1 MNLRLWTCRQWLI
14 LLLVITVT
22 VPAIAGVQAS
32 PVHAVTPPENPTF
45 TVETGSSST
54 QLRVLFTPTSG
65 IAKYTIRLYTTF
77 DNYDQIALEVSDYS
91 SGQQIGNGNS
101 PGYCTGDALCA
112 HMGASRGMKFT
123 IQGYDSSNLPI
134 TNESPKSL
142 PYFPTENLNPR
153 VSQTNLSATPALRFF
168 FSLKTGQTSMSVRIY
183 RSSDNYA
190 EVFREVT
197 NVLSSGA
204 NDGATNATYV
214 ELPAGFTYK
223 YAYRAIGSTIS
234 TVAYLSSAWK
244 LSTESILLHTRPNPP
259 TNVQL
264 AGGNESII
272 TSWANP
278 QVVEGAEILSYL
290 VQISSDKI
298 DWGNY
303 GAASTDRSR
312 TISGLTNGTPYWVRV
327 RAFRSFGIYSEWVS
341 QTVVIPSHTPSM
353 PSLSVVAGDKRIDA
367 TWLAPTLDGGAP
379 ITNYLIQ
386 YTSDGSTWSDI
397 TTDSTKRTH
406 AITGLVNGTEY
417 TVRIYARNNTG
428 LSDTNSMPRTTT
440 PVGSAIPQTS
450 PVVKI
455 DTTRA
460 TVGMT
465 VDSQGNVL
473 TPYLEVGPP
482 SGFENTYYG
491 SEAKGANLQLTK
503 DLTGL
508 TPGFIYRVRSG
519 VIIDTVPAYGTQF
532 TLSTTPNPPAN
543 LAATTT
549 GTTSSVS
556 WSASPTNNGNY
567 IKYQI
572 WAEQNGIEAGNRCTS
587 FITSTSCQ
595 ITGLTPGKFYVIKA
609 TARATSANY
618 GNGTSLAATLNV
630 ATLAPQEID
639 FSFSTLPRKG
649 YRSLGTEFDISGYGS
664 SSAGL
669 QVIFTSR
676 TIFKCSVIGTTVFI
690 VSAGTCTVRATQTG
704 NSKFAAATPVEASFV
719 TANEQ
724 TVSFSITSIGT
735 QTLGD
740 SPLDLA
746 PLATASSGL
755 TVSFSSTTTSICTV
769 TDTSVTYIGAGKC
782 RIVASQV
789 GDVDYDPAANVAREI
804 TVNQGTQ
811 STLTVDSTTGT
822 YGTELLLTTTGG
834 SGSGV
839 VSFAID
845 TDSVLDTAFGCTVS
859 SNGLMALSAGTCAV
873 IATKADDVNYL
884 SKTSASALITL
895 QKAAQSIA
903 FTPIAGSGSL
913 LEGGSLVASAQT
925 SSGLTVTISSDT
937 ESKCTVLGT
946 TVTLVADGI
955 CTLRGTQ
962 SGNSNFNAATA
973 VTTSFE
979 ISPKP
984 IPETS
989 PIVYP
994 RLQSPNTYRVGD
1006 VVALSIAPTTYQD
1019 SVIPGTYEFIPTI
1032 PGSVSFGEV
1041 TIDADG
1047 TTHTTAYFMKAHQAF
1062 LLYAVFTPADT
1073 ANFAQAQT
1081 FSSIIVNAKPQN
1093 IVVNDDIS
1101 EYNQTRSITF
1111 NGIESTG
1118 QVSID
1123 LSPTTP
1129 QGQSVFEDQRD
1140 HCTVSKRTVT
1150 RDNPGYCYV
1159 RINAMGDGE
1168 FESSLG
1174 IGTFYFT
1181 KLSQNIVMTNTD
1193 QLDSLTAENIGDTI
1207 DLESIATSSSTLT
1220 VTVTSR
1226 TTSICTVSN
1235 LTLTVL
1241 SAGTCEITVQ
1251 QSGNDTYSAAS
1262 DFIYSFN
1269 ILGFEQ
1275 ASISLTSTST
1285 VFGTPLT
1292 LTASGGSGT
1301 GEFSFV
1307 AIDGLATGCSVQNGT
1322 LVSTSSGSCLV
1333 SVTRASDSSYLSK
1346 STTPILVEITR
1357 AAQSIQTDV
1366 SSIQTVQIGN
1376 APIDLTSFVATSSG
1390 STVSLRVNDERICSL
1405 DGSVLTLLELGT
1417 CSFTA
1422 SQDGTDN
1429 FEPATDVVVILT
1441 ITPYVEPV
1449 VIALPET
1456 TLTTNTTIATTTNT
1470 TIATT
1475 SNTTV
1480 AKTQLKAPRVP
1491 ATVTTSR
1498 ILKFTMKTSAGTP
1511 LTVSAS
1517 GSCKVSKVTKV
1528 VTTRVKVK
1536 GKMALKKST
1545 LQTGWSLSFPKRGK
1559 CRATFRS
1566 SGNQFFFPLAVT
1578 KPIRV
1583 K

>member
-1 MNLRLWTCRQWLI
+1 
-14 LLLVITVT
+14 
-22 VPAIAGVQAS
+22 
-32 PVHAVTPPENPTF
+32 
-45 TVETGSSST
+45 
-54 QLRVLFTPTSG
+54 
-65 IAKYTIRLYTTF
+65 
-77 DNYDQIALEVSDYS
+77 
-91 SGQQIGNGNS
+91 
-101 PGYCTGDALCA
+101 
-112 HMGASRGMKFT
+112 MKFT

-134 TNESPKSL
+134 TIESPKSL
-142 PYFPTENLNPR
+142 PYFPTQNLNPQ
-153 VSQTNLSATPALRFF
+153 VLQTNLSASPALRFN

-183 RSSDNYA
+183 QSSDNYA

-197 NVLSSGA
+197 NVLSSGVY
-204 NDGATNATYV
+204 DVATSGTYV

-223 YAYRAIGSTIS
+223 YAYRSIGSTLS
-234 TVAYLSSAWK
+234 TVAYLSSTWK
-244 LSTESILLHTRPNPP
+244 LSTETILLHTRPNPP

-272 TSWANP
+272 TSWADP
-278 QVVEGAEILSYL
+278 QVVADAEIISYQI
-290 VQISSDKI
+290 QISSDKI
-298 DWGNY
+298 DWWQY
-303 GAASTDRSR
+303 AAENTSRSQ
-312 TISGLTNGTPYWVRV
+312 TISRLTNGTPYWVRV

-341 QTVVIPSHTPSM
+341 QTTVIPSHTPSM

-379 ITNYLIQ
+379 ITSYLIQ
-386 YTSDGSTWSDI
+386 YTSDGSTWTDI
-397 TTDSTKRTH
+397 TVNSTKRTH
-406 AITGLVNGTEY
+406 TITGLVNGTEY

-428 LSDTNSMPRTTT
+428 ISDTNSMPSTTT
-440 PVGSAIPQTS
+440 PVGGAIPQTS
-450 PVVKI
+450 PVAKI

-473 TPYLEVGPP
+473 TPYIEVGTP
-482 SGFENTYYG
+482 SGFENKYYG

-519 VIIDTVPAYGTQF
+519 VIIKTIPAYGTEF

-556 WSASPTNNGNY
+556 WSASPTNNGSY

-572 WAEQNGIEAGNRCTS
+572 WAEQNGIEVGNRCTT

-595 ITGLTPGKFYVIKA
+595 ITGLIPGKFYVIKA
-609 TARATSANY
+609 TARATGANY

-639 FSFSTLPRKG
+639 FSFSTLPRKS
-649 YRSLGTEFDISGYGS
+649 YQSRGTEFDISRYGS

-669 QVIFTSR
+669 QVTFTSR
-676 TIFKCSVIGTTVFI
+676 TLGKCSVIGTTVFI
-690 VSAGTCTVRATQTG
+690 VDAGTCTVRATQTG
-704 NSKFAAATPVEASFV
+704 NSKFATATPVEASFV

-724 TVSFSITSIGT
+724 TISFSVASIGT
-735 QTLGD
+735 QTFGD
-740 SPLDLA
+740 APLDLA
-746 PLATASSGL
+746 TMATASSVL
-755 TVSFSSTTTSICTV
+755 AVSFSSTTTSICTV

-782 RIVASQV
+782 RVVASQE
-789 GDVDYDPAANVAREI
+789 GDTNFDPAPNIAREI
-804 TVNQGTQ
+804 TVSKGTQ
-811 STLTVDSTTGT
+811 STLTVSSTTGT
-822 YGTELLLTTTGG
+822 YGTELLLTTSGG
-834 SGSGV
+834 SGTGM
-839 VSFAID
+839 VSY
-845 TDSVLDTAFGCTVS
+845 SVSATATGCSITSDGLVS
-859 SNGLMALSAGTCAV
+859 TSAGTCAV

-884 SKTSASALITL
+884 SKTSASTLITL
-895 QKAAQSIA
+895 QKAAQTIA
-903 FTPIAGSGSL
+903 FVPIAGSGTL
-913 LEGGSLVASAQT
+913 LQGGSLTASAQA
-925 SSGLTVTISSDT
+925 SSGLSVTISSDT
-937 ESKCTVLGT
+937 QSKCTVSGT
-946 TVTLVADGI
+946 TVSLVADGT

-973 VTTSFE
+973 ATTSFE

-984 IPETS
+984 IPDTS
-989 PIVYP
+989 PIVYT
-994 RLQSPNTYRVGD
+994 RLQSPDTYRVGD
-1006 VVALSIAPTTYQD
+1006 AVALSIAPTTYQG
-1019 SVIPGTYEFIPTI
+1019 SVIPGSYEFIPTI
-1032 PGSVSFGEV
+1032 PGSLSFGAV
-1041 TIDADG
+1041 TTDADG
-1047 TTHTTAYFMKAHQAF
+1047 TTRTTASFMKTNQAF
-1062 LLYAVFTPADT
+1062 LLYAVFTPTDT

-1081 FSSIIVNAKPQN
+1081 FAAITVNAKLQN
-1093 IVVNDDIS
+1093 IVVNDDTS

-1111 NGIESTG
+1111 DGIESTG

-1129 QGQSVFEDQRD
+1129 QGQPANIQDQRE
-1140 HCTVSKRTVT
+1140 HCTISERTVT
-1150 RDNPGYCYV
+1150 RDDSGYCYV
-1159 RINAMGDGE
+1159 RISSIGDGV

-1241 SAGTCEITVQ
+1241 SAGTCKITVQ
-1251 QSGNDTYSAAS
+1251 QSGNDTYSAAA

-1269 ILGFEQ
+1269 ILGLEQ

-1285 VFGTPLT
+1285 TFGTPLT

-1301 GEFSFV
+1301 GQFSFV
-1307 AIDGLATGCSVQNGT
+1307 AIDGLATGCAVQNGT
-1322 LVSTSSGSCLV
+1322 LTSTSSGSCLV
-1333 SVTRASDSSYLSK
+1333 SVTRSGDSSYLSK

-1357 AAQSIQTDV
+1357 AAQSIQTNV
-1366 SSIQTVQIGN
+1366 SRIQIVQIGN
-1376 APIDLTSFVATSSG
+1376 APIDLTAFVATSSG
-1390 STVSLRVNDERICSL
+1390 STVSLRANDERICSL

-1429 FEPATDVVVILT
+1429 YEPATDVVVTLT
-1441 ITPYVEPV
+1441 VTPYVEPV

-1456 TLTTNTTIATTTNT
+1456 TTTTNT
-1470 TIATT
+1470 TISRTQLTAPTVP
-1475 SNTTV
+1475 TTV
-1480 AKTQLKAPRVP
+1480 TK
-1491 ATVTTSR
+1491 SR
-1498 ILKFTMKTSAGTP
+1498 ILKFTMKTSSGTP

-1528 VTTRVKVK
+1528 VTTRFKVK
-1536 GKMALKKST
+1536 GKTVTKKST
-1545 LQTGWSLSFPKRGK
+1545 LQTGWSLTFPKRGT
-1559 CRATFRS
+1559 CRVTFKS
-1566 SGNQFFFPLAVT
+1566 IGDQYFLPLAET
-1578 KPIRV
+1578 KLITV

>member
-1 MNLRLWTCRQWLI
+1 MEYRGSCSRFWLS
-14 LLLVITVT
+14 LVLTLLVA
-22 VPAIAGVQAS
+22 VPTISGVGAQTAHAAG
-32 PVHAVTPPENPTF
+32 PPENPTF
-45 TVETGSSST
+45 TVEIGSSST

-65 IAKYTIRLYTTF
+65 IAKYTIRVYTTY
-77 DNYDQIALEVSDYS
+77 DNYDQVALEVSNYS
-91 SGQQIGNGNS
+91 SGQQIGSGNS
-101 PGYCTGDALCA
+101 PGYCNFDALCS
-112 HMGASRGMKFT
+112 HIGASRGMKFT

-134 TNESPKSL
+134 TIESPKSL
-142 PYFPTENLNPR
+142 PYFPTQNLNPQ
-153 VSQTNLSATPALRFF
+153 VLQTNLSASPALRFN

-183 RSSDNYA
+183 QSSDNYA

-197 NVLSSGA
+197 NVLSSGVY
-204 NDGATNATYV
+204 DVATSGTYV

-223 YAYRAIGSTIS
+223 YAYRSIGSTLS
-234 TVAYLSSAWK
+234 TVAYLSSTWK
-244 LSTESILLHTRPNPP
+244 LSTETILLHTRPNPP

-272 TSWANP
+272 TSWADP
-278 QVVEGAEILSYL
+278 QVVADAEILSYQI
-290 VQISSDKI
+290 QISSDKI
-298 DWGNY
+298 DWWQY
-303 GAASTDRSR
+303 AAENTSRSR
-312 TISGLTNGTPYWVRV
+312 TISRLTNGTPYWVRV

-341 QTVVIPSHTPSM
+341 QTTVIPSHTPSM

-379 ITNYLIQ
+379 ITSYLIQ
-386 YTSDGSTWSDI
+386 YTSDGSTWTDI
-397 TTDSTKRTH
+397 TVNSTKRTH
-406 AITGLVNGTEY
+406 TITGLVNGIEY

-428 LSDTNSMPRTTT
+428 ISDTNSMPSTTT
-440 PVGSAIPQTS
+440 PVGGAIPQTS

-473 TPYLEVGPP
+473 TPYIEVGTP

-519 VIIDTVPAYGTQF
+519 VIINTIPAYGTEF

-556 WSASPTNNGNY
+556 WSASPTNNGSY

-572 WAEQNGIEAGNRCTS
+572 WAEQNGIEVGNRCTT

-595 ITGLTPGKFYVIKA
+595 ITGLIPGKFYVIKA
-609 TARATSANY
+609 TARATGANY

-639 FSFSTLPRKG
+639 FSFSTLPRKS
-649 YRSLGTEFDISGYGS
+649 YQSRGTEFDISRYGS

-669 QVIFTSR
+669 QVTFTSR
-676 TIFKCSVIGTTVFI
+676 TLGKCSVIGTKVFI
-690 VSAGTCTVRATQTG
+690 VDAGTCTVRATQTG
-704 NSKFAAATPVEASFV
+704 NSKFATATPVEASFV

-724 TVSFSITSIGT
+724 TISFSVASIGT
-735 QTLGD
+735 QTFGD
-740 SPLDLA
+740 APLDLA
-746 PLATASSGL
+746 TMATASSVL
-755 TVSFSSTTTSICTV
+755 AVSFSSTTTSICTV

-782 RIVASQV
+782 RVVASQE
-789 GDVDYDPAANVAREI
+789 GDTNFDPAPNIAREI
-804 TVNQGTQ
+804 TVSKGTQ
-811 STLTVDSTTGT
+811 STLTVSSTTGT
-822 YGTELLLTTTGG
+822 YGTELRLTTSGG
-834 SGSGV
+834 SGTGMVSYAIDTNSVSATATGCSITSDGV
-839 VSFAID
+839 VS
-845 TDSVLDTAFGCTVS
+845 T
-859 SNGLMALSAGTCAV
+859 SAGTCAV

-884 SKTSASALITL
+884 SKTSASTLITL
-895 QKAAQSIA
+895 QKAAQTIA
-903 FTPIAGSGSL
+903 FVPIAGSGTL
-913 LEGGSLVASAQT
+913 LQGGSLTASAQA
-925 SSGLTVTISSDT
+925 SSGLSVTISSDT
-937 ESKCTVLGT
+937 QLKCTVSGT
-946 TVTLVADGI
+946 TVSLVADGT

-973 VTTSFE
+973 ATTSFE

-984 IPETS
+984 IPDIS
-989 PIVYP
+989 PIVYT
-994 RLQSPNTYRVGD
+994 RLQSPDTYRVGD
-1006 VVALSIAPTTYQD
+1006 AVALSIAPTTYQG
-1019 SVIPGTYEFIPTI
+1019 SVIPGSYEFIPTI
-1032 PGSVSFGEV
+1032 PGSLSFGAV

-1047 TTHTTAYFMKAHQAF
+1047 TAHTNAYFTKTNQAF
-1062 LLYAVFTPADT
+1062 LLYAVFTPTDT
-1073 ANFAQAQT
+1073 ASFAQAQT
-1081 FSSIIVNAKPQN
+1081 FAAITVNAKLQN
-1093 IVVNDDIS
+1093 IVVNDDTS

-1111 NGIESTG
+1111 DGIESTG

-1129 QGQSVFEDQRD
+1129 QGQPANIQDQRE
-1140 HCTVSKRTVT
+1140 HCTISERTVT
-1150 RDNPGYCYV
+1150 RDNSGYCYV
-1159 RINAMGDGE
+1159 RISSIGDGV

-1207 DLESIATSSSTLT
+1207 DLTSIATSSSTLT
-1220 VTVTSR
+1220 VAITSR
-1226 TTSICTVSN
+1226 TTSVCTVSN
-1235 LTLTVL
+1235 LTLTVV
-1241 SAGTCEITVQ
+1241 SSGTCKITVQ
-1251 QSGNDTYSAAS
+1251 QSGNDTYSAAA

-1269 ILGFEQ
+1269 ILGLEQ

-1285 VFGTPLT
+1285 TFGTPLT

-1301 GEFSFV
+1301 GQFSFV
-1307 AIDGLATGCSVQNGT
+1307 AIDGLATGCAVQNGT
-1322 LVSTSSGSCLV
+1322 LTSTSSGSCLV
-1333 SVTRASDSSYLSK
+1333 SVTRSGDSSYLSK

-1357 AAQSIQTDV
+1357 AAQSIQTNV
-1366 SSIQTVQIGN
+1366 SRIQIVQIGN
-1376 APIDLTSFVATSSG
+1376 APIDLTAFVATSSG
-1390 STVSLRVNDERICSL
+1390 STVSLRANDERICSL

-1429 FEPATDVVVILT
+1429 YEPATDVVVTLT
-1441 ITPYVEPV
+1441 VTPYVEPV
-1449 VIALPET
+1449 VLALPET
-1456 TLTTNTTIATTTNT
+1456 TTTTNT
-1470 TIATT
+1470 TI
-1475 SNTTV
+1475 SR
-1480 AKTQLKAPRVP
+1480 TQLTAPRVP
-1491 ATVTTSR
+1491 ATVTKSC
-1498 ILKFTMKTSAGTP
+1498 ILKFTMKTSSGTP

-1528 VTTRVKVK
+1528 VTTRFKVK
-1536 GKMALKKST
+1536 GKTVTKKST
-1545 LQTGWSLSFPKRGK
+1545 LQTGWSLTFPKRGT
-1559 CRATFRS
+1559 CRVTFKS
-1566 SGNQFFFPLAVT
+1566 IGDQYFLPLAET
-1578 KPIRV
+1578 KLITV